1 MTNIAFYGSHNASI
15 AIERDGKILEVI
27 ELERWVNVKNAGY
40 GQYLTSYAREFIL
53 PEILQYIKDK
63 YNIDYFDNCIHMNTE
78 CYHNGVQY
86 FFYQNIPAK
95 RYVYGEHHKAHACN
109 SIYQSPHREALIVS
123 FDGGGNDGWFNV
135 YRIEKGGY
143 PELLEKIDKNFGV
156 CYSIFGIVC
165 PQINKEPSYAIQGN
179 LVYAGKL
186 MGLASYGKVRD
197 EWFDEF
203 NKWYDLQAGV
213 PHDTLLIEML
223 NRLKIPLDDKNQAS
237 DHDAKDLAATNQF
250 IFEKRFMD
258 NVQPYLDQYP
268 NLPLH
273 IAGGCALNVLL
284 NTKLSKLR
292 ETFVAP
298 NASDCGLAVGML
310 LMESMPYKPVDITYK
325 GLPVTDKYN
334 LSRILEENTKHEKY
348 SVSKMVKLIKD
359 GKIIGVV
366 RGGSEHGPRA
376 LGNRSILCDPTIPD
390 MKDILNAKVKNREY
404 YRPFAPVVR
413 LEDVNK
419 YFEWDK
425 ECTYMSY
432 CPKVR
437 EEYVDKIPSVVHIDK
452 TARVQTVTK
461 QQNEWLYEILT
472 ELDKQTGIGVLINT
486 SFNQAGKPLV
496 NSYMDAIEVLKTTQ
510 MDGVI
515 LNDMLICK

>member
-27 ELERWVNVKNAGY
+27 ELERWLNVKNAGY
-40 GQYLTSYAREFIL
+40 SQYLTSYSREFIL

-63 YNIDYFDNCIHMNTE
+63 YDIEYFDNCIHMNTE
-78 CYHNGVQY
+78 CYHNNVQY
-86 FFYQNIPAK
+86 YFVWNIPAK

-109 SIYQSPHREALIVS
+109 SVYQSPHREALVVS
-123 FDGGGNDGWFNV
+123 FDGGGNDGWFNI
-135 YRIEKGGY
+135 YRVEKGSY
-143 PELLEKIDKNFGV
+143 PHLLEKIDKNFGV

-165 PQINKEPSYAIQGN
+165 PQINKEPSYAVQGN

-186 MGLASYGKVRD
+186 MGLASYGNVRE
-197 EWFDEF
+197 EWLEEF

-223 NRLKIPLDDKNQAS
+223 QRLNIPLSENNQAS
-237 DHDAKDLAATNQF
+237 DDDAKDLAATNQF

-268 NLPLH
+268 DLPLH

-325 GLPVTDKYN
+325 GLPVLDKYN

-348 SVSKMVKLIKD
+348 SVNKMVELIKD

-432 CPKVR
+432 CPTVR
-437 EEYVDKIPSVVHIDK
+437 EEYVDKIPSVVHVDK

-461 QQNEWLYEILT
+461 QQNEWLYDLLT

-496 NSYMDAIEVLKTTQ
+496 NSYTDAIQVLKSTQ

-515 LNDMLICK
+515 LNDIIICK